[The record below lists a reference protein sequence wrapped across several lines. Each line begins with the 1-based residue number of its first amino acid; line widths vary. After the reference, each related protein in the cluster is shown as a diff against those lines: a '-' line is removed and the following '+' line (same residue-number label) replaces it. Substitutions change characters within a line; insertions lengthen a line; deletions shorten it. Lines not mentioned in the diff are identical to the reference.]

1 MSFFRTLI
9 VAAAMSVSMAY
20 ASASQLVTV
29 QVNGLVCDFC
39 ARSLEATFGK
49 RPEVASIKV
58 DLDTKL
64 ISIALN
70 DGQNIDDTTIRETVI
85 DAGFDVVAIERST
98 TP

>member
-1 MSFFRTLI
+1 MSFLRTL
-9 VAAAMSVSMAY
+9 VAAAVFTVASAY
-20 ASASQLVTV
+20 ASASQMVTV

-64 ISIALN
+64 ISIAMN
-70 DGQNIDDTTIRETVI
+70 EGQDIDDTTIRETVI
-85 DAGFDVVAIERST
+85 DAGFEVVAIERAAA
-98 TP
+98 P

>member
-1 MSFFRTLI
+1 MSFLHTLL
-9 VAAAMSVSMAY
+9 AAAALTVSMAS
-20 ASASQLVTV
+20 ASAGQMVTV

-64 ISIALN
+64 ISIAMN
-70 DGQNIDDTTIRETVI
+70 EGKDIDDAAIRETVI
-85 DAGFDVVAIERST
+85 DAGFDVVAIERGAA
-98 TP
+98 P